1 MWVDIEQNNDD
12 WLLLRSGKATGSVI
26 SCVMANSIKKKDGVV
41 TFDPESAF
49 GDPAKKLAVDIAV
62 QQLTGRIKEN
72 GYSNDHME
80 RGHAEEPLARE
91 LYEDEYFCEVTNGGF
106 FDNGFTGCSPD
117 GIVGDGIIEIK
128 SVIASTQ
135 YKTIK
140 KQSFDS
146 AYRWQITFNLKESG
160 ADWLDYISFSS
171 EFPLGNQLFVKR
183 VFAKDLMEDFERIDA
198 RLVQFKE
205 LVDAI
210 KNDINSLPNAA

>member
-1 MWVDIEQNNDD
+1 
-12 WLLLRSGKATGSVI
+12 
-26 SCVMANSIKKKDGVV
+26 
-41 TFDPESAF
+41 
-49 GDPAKKLAVDIAV
+49 
-62 QQLTGRIKEN
+62 
-72 GYSNDHME
+72 ME
-80 RGHAEEPLARE
+80 RGHTEEPIARQ
-91 LYEDEYFCEVTNGGF
+91 LYEDEYFCDVTNGGF

-183 VFAKDLMEDFERIDA
+183 VFAKDLTEDFERIDK
-198 RLVQFKE
+198 RLIQFKE
-205 LVDAI
+205 LVDTI
-210 KNDINSLPNAA
+210 KNDINSLARAA